1 MRPLLQLHYHR
12 PTFSVWLSLVIKELL
27 QPLIKSLETHF
38 CFMKKNI
45 SGGLNVMLNIFLIQ
59 ELI

>member
-38 CFMKKNI
+38 CLI
-45 SGGLNVMLNIFLIQ
+45 ELLILNIFVGEI
-59 ELI
+59 ITPFP